1 MALASLLGLGS
12 GGCTPNLKPPPPAAQ
27 SRAPLGGSDETTQSI
42 EEEDFRKAF
51 LHLFIMIHCAGSSV
65 LALLQL
71 GFEDY
76 SFACA
81 ASLILSLAT
90 ATTLFICRHH
100 PLTSSS
106 SSSTSSSSKLTA
118 KLGGLDLRVGLY
130 AYCGLLDVVMSIVV
144 LTDRQERDVYMWF
157 LTIPFLFL
165 HARGVRSCAVALV
178 VVCVQTTALRFVRR
192 HGWSSTTG
200 QTPPTS
206 LRETILGTL
215 SDTQRL

>member
-12 GGCTPNLKPPPPAAQ
+12 GGCTPDIKPQPAA
-27 SRAPLGGSDETTQSI
+27 ALLEGSDETTQSI
-42 EEEDFRKAF
+42 EEENFRKAF
-51 LHLFIMIHCAGSSV
+51 LHLFIMIHSAGSTG

-76 SFACA
+76 SFGCA

-90 ATTLFICRHH
+90 TTTLVICRHH
-100 PLTSSS
+100 PLT

-118 KLGGLDLRVGLY
+118 KLGGVNLRVGLY
-130 AYCGLLDVVMSIVV
+130 AYCGLIDVLMSIVV
-144 LTDRQERDVYMWF
+144 LTDPQERDVYMWF

-165 HARGVRSCAVALV
+165 HARGVRSCAVALA

-192 HGWSSTTG
+192 HHDGWSSTG
-200 QTPPTS
+200 PAPPT

-215 SDTQRL
+215 SDA